1 MEIKHVP
8 EQSID
13 QRRNQEINQ
22 KNILRQMKKKTYQN
36 FCVTTKAVLRGK
48 LKVIISMLRNE
59 KYFK

>member
-22 KNILRQMKKKTYQN
+22 KKYFET
-36 FCVTTKAVLRGK
+36 
-48 LKVIISMLRNE
+48 NE
-59 KYFK
+59 KKNTKTFVSQQKQY